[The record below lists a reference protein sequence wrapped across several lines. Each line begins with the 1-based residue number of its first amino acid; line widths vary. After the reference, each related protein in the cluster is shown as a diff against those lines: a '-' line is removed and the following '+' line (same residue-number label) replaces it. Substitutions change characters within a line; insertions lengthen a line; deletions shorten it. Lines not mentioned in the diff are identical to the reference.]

1 LPALPKAWRNG
12 YVKGLKARGG
22 FEVDIYW
29 RDGKLERAVIRSL
42 LGGVCRVRTLV
53 SVKVEGAKVREPK
66 GEVKNPL
73 LKTQRPAKF
82 IALAT
87 NALEKPSLPSTFVT
101 EFDTKKGGVYVL
113 KPQ

>member
-1 LPALPKAWRNG
+1 
-12 YVKGLKARGG
+12 
-22 FEVDIYW
+22 
-29 RDGKLERAVIRSL
+29 VIRSL